1 MTQRDHRWITVAL
14 GGWIG
19 EGPTLFH
26 WRKKDQGFEWR
37 EYVRTTVLL
46 RRKERRQRVHD
57 VGAQAA
63 GALKDAGK
71 SGLKAGASGSSAL
84 VRGLGAAGLGLVAA
98 AQRFWRWLVETGVPG
113 LGRFGAARLAALR
126 RGGEGIAP
134 LLRPVLEPLRHERV
148 VLALK
153 VVAPLAM
160 AAALW
165 RATSFGLD
173 TEVVVVGTVGLGAF
187 ALLALLGLTADDD
200 AASRTGERLWLAGS
214 LGAIGLSLA
223 ALMVPSDFYS
233 GNASKGAAPQQ
244 ARVAETEAPR
254 EAADASIVEGR
265 GVALAGDRLRV
276 SGKVLVLDGIE
287 APDAEQTCTKE
298 SGKTWRCGEEARE
311 ELGDILRK
319 RRVRCEVTETLQSGL
334 VKGRCLQDGKD
345 VAAALVA
352 KGSVFAEAGFFA
364 SYSSIESAARE
375 ARLGLWDGTQMR
387 PSAWRDAVW
396 AEAQAKAPGGCPIK
410 ARASSG
416 AKTYVVPW
424 SRDYDGVRIDQ
435 ARGDR
440 WFCSEDEAKSA
451 GWKPRSRS

>member
-1 MTQRDHRWITVAL
+1 M
-14 GGWIG
+14 
-19 EGPTLFH
+19 FH

-71 SGLKAGASGSSAL
+71 SGLKAGATGSSTL
-84 VRGLGAAGLGLVAA
+84 VRGVGAAGSGLVSA
-98 AQRFWRWLVETGVPG
+98 AQRCWRWIVDAGVPG
-113 LGRFGAARLAALR
+113 LGRVGARGLDALR
-126 RGGEGIAP
+126 RGGEGLAP
-134 LLRPVLEPLRHERV
+134 LLRPLLAPLRHERV
-148 VLALK
+148 ILALK
-153 VVAPLAM
+153 IVAPLAM

-165 RATSFGLD
+165 RASSFGLD
-173 TEVVVVGTVGLGAF
+173 TEVLVVGAVGLSAF
-187 ALLALLGLTADDD
+187 ALLALFGLTGDEDTVSSA
-200 AASRTGERLWLAGS
+200 GERLWLAGS

-223 ALMVPSDFYS
+223 ALMVPSGLMS
-233 GNASKGAAPQQ
+233 GNASKVTAPQKARIAAP
-244 ARVAETEAPR
+244 EAPR
-254 EAADASIVEGR
+254 EASDASIVEGR

-298 SGKTWRCGEEARE
+298 SGTTWRCGQDARE
-311 ELGDILRK
+311 DLGDTLRK
-319 RRVRCEVTETLQSGL
+319 RRVRCEITEALESGL

-345 VAAALVA
+345 VAAALVE

-364 SYSSIESAARE
+364 SYSSIEAAARE
-375 ARLGLWDGTQMR
+375 ARLGIWDGTPLR

-416 AKTYVVPW
+416 SKTYVVPW
-424 SRDYDGVRIDQ
+424 SRDYDGVRIDL